1 MLQLNQIYTTK
12 ELAKEMDIGYQ
23 TFRKNR
29 QKYENHLR
37 LFYDFM
43 TESKGRGIIYIFT
56 EQYGDFIPYKD
67 YCKSKKNKLIQ
78 NKAKAVIKT
87 EPRQTGSNIARIIY
101 VEEEIQALNCQLSTI
116 TNYTRANL
124 KELINSGYYTLTD
137 YKWCFL
143 DYQANQYIEMT
154 DAQVKELRSYFRDCD
169 KENLEEQEN
178 AMTKRNEGL
187 ISKEEANNT
196 VGELKYNAF
205 IAGIEKYMQNNNNC
219 RPMKVPLY
227 QRCAF

>member
-1 MLQLNQIYTTK
+1 
-12 ELAKEMDIGYQ
+12 
-23 TFRKNR
+23 
-29 QKYENHLR
+29 
-37 LFYDFM
+37 M

-143 DYQANQYIEMT
+143 DYQAN
-154 DAQVKELRSYFRDCD
+154 
-169 KENLEEQEN
+169 
-178 AMTKRNEGL
+178 
-187 ISKEEANNT
+187 
-196 VGELKYNAF
+196 
-205 IAGIEKYMQNNNNC
+205 
-219 RPMKVPLY
+219 
-227 QRCAF
+227 